1 VKIHRIF
8 KNFGYLLGLASCVM
22 CFVETII
29 YFYTLSKTS
38 GFWVTLIMFIL
49 PFHSFPIHSV
59 FKPIDFLVD
68 IILFVTPPCIA
79 FMTPLLAPFTL
90 GDWTPFYPLYNR
102 GIISLI
108 GKRIM

>member
-1 VKIHRIF
+1 VKIHRVLRS
-8 KNFGYLLGLASCVM
+8 FGYSLGLASCGI

-59 FKPIDFLVD
+59 FEPIDSSVD
-68 IILFVTPPCIA
+68 IILSVTPPCIA

-90 GDWTPFYPLYNR
+90 GEWTPFILCMTGALLVLLAR
-102 GIISLI
+102 E
-108 GKRIM
+108 

>member
-1 VKIHRIF
+1 MKIHRIF
-8 KNFGYLLGLASCVM
+8 KNFGYLLGFTSCVI

-29 YFYTLSKTS
+29 YLYTLSKTS

-90 GDWTPFYPLYNR
+90 GDWTPFILCITGALLVLLAR
-102 GIISLI
+102 E
-108 GKRIM
+108 